1 MVATLL
7 RTEGFRVNAE
17 LVALASTAASTA
29 VTLLVTDGWER
40 ATAGLASLWSRVHPD
55 RARVIEGEL
64 LEARTALLEAERTG
78 DTTIAEDL
86 VAEWRSRLR
95 RLADADAAAAAD
107 LRHLVATVLE
117 PALAE
122 TGSRGP
128 SITMTAVVTDH
139 GRVYQAGRDQ
149 HIAEEDG

>member
-1 MVATLL
+1 MD
-7 RTEGFRVNAE
+7 AE

-40 ATAGLASLWSRVHPD
+40 VTVGLASLWRRVHPD
-55 RARVIEGEL
+55 RPQVIEGEL
-64 LEARTALLEAERTG
+64 LEARTALLEADRTG

-86 VAEWRSRLR
+86 VVEWRNRLR
-95 RLADADAAAAAD
+95 RLADADAEAAAE
-107 LRHLVATVLE
+107 LRRLVTAVLE

-122 TGSRGP
+122 SGSRGP
-128 SITMTAVVTDH
+128 SITMTAVASDH

-149 HIAEEDG
+149 HIAEEDE